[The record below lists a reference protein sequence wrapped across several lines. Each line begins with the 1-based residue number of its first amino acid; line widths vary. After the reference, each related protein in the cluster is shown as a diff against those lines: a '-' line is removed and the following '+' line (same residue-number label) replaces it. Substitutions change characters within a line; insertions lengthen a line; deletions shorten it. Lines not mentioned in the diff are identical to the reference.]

1 MAEIKP
7 KIVDGVAFWNVD
19 PKNKKA
25 FNELFQGKIT
35 EIFNKETKA
44 KGSPLTKKEI
54 SNLRSHPDLG
64 VWVID
69 GKPASVTDLNQFLSK
84 KKSTLSLHVP
94 KRKNQYFTRKML
106 ESPKNMPREVRRW
119 FKRLDD
125 KGWPTGRSKKGF
137 VNYLNR
143 AYDQTVEYNKILEKR
158 LGFSFDAGHFW
169 GAMGPEG
176 DRTIIGPY
184 GARSEGKFTF
194 RNVTS
199 QPRTP
204 SMNQLLN
211 PEWNVITPNVPGF
224 FDKRSV
230 QVTGAQELLDV
241 GAGGQGWSG
250 SLADYLTEG
259 LNDIDKMDAWD
270 KAYIAFG
277 DPQKGASGT
286 AESRLAEL
294 VEPGG
299 KDKVLKRISDF
310 TGTAEDLS
318 GPVRTIKP
326 GTEENWR
333 LSSQGDLFAFDGSA
347 GTMALDR
354 PGLLS
359 QSWRAAINNADS
371 SLTNLTQ
378 NVFDAEKIFSLQGG
392 YNKLGKGMARDFGFG
407 LPFMYAFDK
416 EFREDLHE
424 GDYLSAGNR
433 AVKDYVWGEAI
444 GRGVINPLL
453 KGAKYTYGLLPGAV
467 RSTIGTTLGTGVN
480 FAKKASPYAAV
491 TSLGGSTYR
500 PKPRWEETGFPSE
513 EVYNS
518 AIEELTAEKGEMHAS
533 FHTTSYDKYLKRK
546 NKLNEE
552 EDEI

>member
-7 KIVDGVAFWNVD
+7 KIVDGVAFWDVD
-19 PKNKKA
+19 SKNKKA

-54 SNLRSHPDLG
+54 SNLRRHPDLG

-106 ESPKNMPREVRRW
+106 ESPKNMPRETRRW

-125 KGWPTGRSKKGF
+125 KGWPKGRSKKGF

-204 SMNQLLN
+204 SMNQLLS

-294 VEPGG
+294 LEPGG
-299 KDKVLKRISDF
+299 KDKVLARIADF
-310 TGTAEDLS
+310 TETAEDLS
-318 GPVRTIKP
+318 GPIRTIKP

-347 GTMALDR
+347 SSAATMALDR
-354 PGLLS
+354 PNVLFQSMRHGVFNNLSDTIDESIGNIKQNFDLWTLKGGPNKLVTNLIKDQAWNIPLTYAFSDRFRKNVSEGNWGKVGTELAVDEALGRATAKLGQAVYSAAPQTTTAAAGLLGGAVAGVVQTEGDKQMRKS
-359 QSWRAAINNADS
+359 FPLWTGAIF
-371 SLTNLTQ
+371 TN
-378 NVFDAEKIFSLQGG
+378 S
-392 YNKLGKGMARDFGFG
+392 GFG
-407 LPFMYAFDK
+407 GVP
-416 EFREDLHE
+416 
-424 GDYLSAGNR
+424 AGF
-433 AVKDYVWGEAI
+433 YPGF
-444 GRGVINPLL
+444 NP
-453 KGAKYTYGLLPGAV
+453 
-467 RSTIGTTLGTGVN
+467 
-480 FAKKASPYAAV
+480 
-491 TSLGGSTYR
+491 
-500 PKPRWEETGFPSE
+500 
-513 EVYNS
+513 
-518 AIEELTAEKGEMHAS
+518 
-533 FHTTSYDKYLKRK
+533 
-546 NKLNEE
+546 
-552 EDEI
+552 

>member
-125 KGWPTGRSKKGF
+125 KGWPKGRSKKGF

-259 LNDIDKMDAWD
+259 LNDIDTMDAWS

-294 VEPGG
+294 LEPDG
-299 KDKVLKRISDF
+299 KDKVLKRIADF

-347 GTMALDR
+347 GTMPIDR

-359 QSWRAAINNADS
+359 QAWRKAINFDQGIT
-371 SLTNLTQ
+371 SLTDFTSDIKNNLGLWT
-378 NVFDAEKIFSLQGG
+378 LQGG
-392 YNKLGKGMARDFGFG
+392 PNKLATNLIKDQAWNIP
-407 LPFMYAFDK
+407 LTYAFSDR
-416 EFREDLHE
+416 FRKNVSE
-424 GDYLSAGNR
+424 GNWGKVGTEL
-433 AVKDYVWGEAI
+433 AVDEAI
-444 GRGVINPLL
+444 GRTTAELGKAVYSAAPQTTTVA
-453 KGAKYTYGLLPGAV
+453 GGLLAGAV
-467 RSTIGTTLGTGVN
+467 AGVVQTEGDKKMRESFPLWTGAIFTN
-480 FAKKASPYAAV
+480 SGF
-491 TSLGGSTYR
+491 GGV
-500 PKPRWEETGFPSE
+500 PAGFYPGF
-513 EVYNS
+513 NP
-518 AIEELTAEKGEMHAS
+518 
-533 FHTTSYDKYLKRK
+533 
-546 NKLNEE
+546 
-552 EDEI
+552 